1 MKQVSMREMFEAGAH
16 FGHKTRY
23 WCPLMAPYI
32 YGSRHGIHIINLEKS
47 LPLFNDALKEIAKVA
62 SNRGRILFVG
72 TKPAAGQ
79 VIREEAQRCGMPFV
93 DYRWLGGM
101 LTNYKTI
108 RQSIKRLKTLEA
120 YEESPAFQALIKK
133 ERLALTRE
141 KNKLNSSLSGIKDM
155 GGLPD
160 LLFVIDAGEEKIA
173 IKEANR
179 LNIPV
184 IAIVDT
190 NTRPE
195 GVDYIIPGNDD
206 AMRAIKLYCGSVAD
220 VIIEARGNA
229 DAKKDATPS
238 HKPEEKAEVAKKIVK
253 KKAVASE
260 ETVAPVSVTATTD
273 SEEAPK
279 KRVVKKKNPE
289 TTSET
294 TATAGKAS

>member
-1 MKQVSMREMFEAGAH
+1 MKQVTMRELFEAGAH

-23 WCPLMAPYI
+23 WCPLMGPYI

-47 LPLFNDALKEIAKVA
+47 LPLFNAALKEIAKVA

-79 VIREEAQRCGMPFV
+79 VIREEATRCGMPFV

-108 RQSIKRLKTLEA
+108 RQSIKRLKSLEA

-133 ERLALTRE
+133 ERLTLTRE
-141 KNKLNSSLSGIKDM
+141 KDKLNSSLSGIKDM

-206 AMRAIKLYCGSVAD
+206 ALRAIRLYCASVAD
-220 VIIEARGNA
+220 AIIEARGNA
-229 DAKKDATPS
+229 EDAKKDTKKS
-238 HKPEEKAEVAKKIVK
+238 EQNEEKIVVAKKIVK
-253 KKAVASE
+253 KKAI
-260 ETVAPVSVTATTD
+260 AT
-273 SEEAPK
+273 EEAPASVSVAATTEEPKVVK
-279 KRVVKKKNPE
+279 KRVVKK
-289 TTSET
+289 SDSD
-294 TATAGKAS
+294 AASADQVEKLA